1 MKSAQNRDA
10 VRTEKFYFR
19 KSIVPEDEDEAE
31 TVSSSASQSTKSHDQ
46 EYTTMSVDTIINGK
60 VWLNCLLENVV

>member
-1 MKSAQNRDA
+1 MKRAQNRDA

-46 EYTTMSVDTIINGK
+46 EYTTMSVDTIING
-60 VWLNCLLENVV
+60 NVSD